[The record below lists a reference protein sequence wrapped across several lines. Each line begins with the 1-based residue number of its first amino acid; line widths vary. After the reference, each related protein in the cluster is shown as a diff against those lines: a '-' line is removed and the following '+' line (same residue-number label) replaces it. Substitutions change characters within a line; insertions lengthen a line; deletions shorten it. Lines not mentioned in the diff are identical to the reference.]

1 MSRLKINLFVILSLF
16 CVVCLISVFQTGYSA
31 TSTSI
36 PSENKHFSLQP
47 VPPGEETEIP
57 MDKNYLLGKFEP
69 AQEKDFVE
77 VDSNYSEEKRGLYL
91 RNETYEAFIRMH
103 DAALQSG
110 IKLIIKSAT
119 RNFDSQKKIWEGK
132 WSGEMPVD
140 GKNLSETVSDPVER
154 ARIILRFSSMPGTS
168 RHHWGADIDLNSLNN
183 DYFSTEKGKEIY
195 TWLTE
200 NASDYGFC
208 QTYTPKDP
216 TRPTGYE
223 EEKWHWSYL
232 PLARLFLAQYTQKV
246 RYDDLKGFLGWETAK
261 LLRVI
266 ENYVLAV
273 DPACR

>member
-47 VPPGEETEIP
+47 TPPGKETETQ
-57 MDKNYLLGKFEP
+57 MDKDYLLGKFEP

-77 VDSNYSEEKRGLYL
+77 VDSYYSEEKRGLYL

-208 QTYTPKDP
+208 QTYTPKNS

-246 RYDDLKGFLGWETAK
+246 RYDDLKDFLGWETAK